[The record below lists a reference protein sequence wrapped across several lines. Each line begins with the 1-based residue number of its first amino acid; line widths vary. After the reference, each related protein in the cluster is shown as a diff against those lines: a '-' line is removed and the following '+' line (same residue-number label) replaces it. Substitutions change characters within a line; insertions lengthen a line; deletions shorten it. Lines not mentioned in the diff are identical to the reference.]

1 MKSKVLGAGKHL
13 ELRRR
18 GRWEYVERPNASG
31 AVAIVGFVIVGFGA
45 VIGARLFR
53 KRRG

>member
-1 MKSKVLGAGKHL
+1 MLLAVFAQAADPVNDVAEG
-13 ELRRR
+13 
-18 GRWEYVERPNASG
+18 SG